1 MSDDTIAIACD
12 HGGLELK
19 NLLKKD
25 LEARGLSVLDLG
37 TNSPESVDYPDYANA
52 MAEAV
57 KSGKATRGVLIC
69 GTGIGI
75 SIAANRHPE
84 IRAALVHDAF
94 TARMCREHND
104 ANVLVLGGRTHR
116 PGGRAG
122 LSEGVPRNSVR
133 GRPPCAPRREDEPSG
148 LIRTVSPRMQFTVRS
163 LF

>member
-1 MSDDTIAIACD
+1 MRDDATMSDDTIAIACD

-69 GTGIGI
+69 GTG
-75 SIAANRHPE
+75 HWH
-84 IRAALVHDAF
+84 LD
-94 TARMCREHND
+94 
-104 ANVLVLGGRTHR
+104 
-116 PGGRAG
+116 
-122 LSEGVPRNSVR
+122 
-133 GRPPCAPRREDEPSG
+133 RREPPSG
-148 LIRTVSPRMQFTVRS
+148 DSRCACP
-163 LF
+163 